1 MTSAEDSA
9 TTPFP
14 VRVARVGFAL
24 RKEKAAKHVRP
35 ELVEEA
41 RTRGIEIVVIDEGR
55 PLEQQGPFDVILQK
69 IRRKEFEEELE
80 AYVERHPEVR
90 LCDPPTATHKL
101 RNRKSML
108 DVVPR
113 EGFRFDESPSSC
125 SYTCTVPNHVV
136 LEEGVGCEGAQK
148 RVASSGLTYPFLAKS
163 LWADGRAGSH
173 DIAVVWSVEGLRQLC
188 AESNSKLPVLLEQ
201 YVDHGE
207 CLFKVYVLGNQH
219 VLVTRPSLHLETLEN
234 DGNESLQSINRVSA
248 YPSSRSW
255 GNASLAP
262 KNHGVPTP
270 PEDVWSGV
278 ARRLQDRM
286 GLSLFNFDLIV
297 PKDGDGRSCHLI
309 DVGFE
314 RVRRSALSR
323 ARPSLA
329 TLSLTRFPPDKL
341 LPRHREAAGLKR
353 GRHFIYRVATF
364 VRRWG
369 EERREEPAPGS
380 AASRVVFGWV
390 PPPPTPGPWLIPT
403 GTCPRPATGDRR
415 PAPS

>member
-1 MTSAEDSA
+1 M
-9 TTPFP
+9 
-14 VRVARVGFAL
+14 GFAL

-314 RVRRSALSR
+314 RARRSALSC
-323 ARPSLA
+323 A
-329 TLSLTRFPPDKL
+329 TLTRYALAYSL
-341 LPRHREAAGLKR
+341 
-353 GRHFIYRVATF
+353 
-364 VRRWG
+364 
-369 EERREEPAPGS
+369 PA
-380 AASRVVFGWV
+380 R
-390 PPPPTPGPWLIPT
+390 
-403 GTCPRPATGDRR
+403 
-415 PAPS
+415 

>member
-1 MTSAEDSA
+1 
-9 TTPFP
+9 
-14 VRVARVGFAL
+14 VGFAL
-24 RKEKAAKHVRP
+24 RKEKAAKHVRT
-35 ELVEEA
+35 ELVEEGRA
-41 RTRGIEIVVIDEGR
+41 RGIEIVVIDEGR

-90 LCDPPTATHKL
+90 LCDPPAATHKL

-113 EGFRFDESPSSC
+113 EGFRFDESSRSPLPSVSPSSC

-136 LEEGVGCEGAQK
+136 LEEGVGYEEAQK

-255 GNASLAP
+255 GSASLAP
-262 KNHGVPTP
+262 KNHGV
-270 PEDVWSGV
+270 
-278 ARRLQDRM
+278 
-286 GLSLFNFDLIV
+286 
-297 PKDGDGRSCHLI
+297 
-309 DVGFE
+309 
-314 RVRRSALSR
+314 
-323 ARPSLA
+323 
-329 TLSLTRFPPDKL
+329 
-341 LPRHREAAGLKR
+341 
-353 GRHFIYRVATF
+353 Y
-364 VRRWG
+364 
-369 EERREEPAPGS
+369 
-380 AASRVVFGWV
+380 
-390 PPPPTPGPWLIPT
+390 
-403 GTCPRPATGDRR
+403 
-415 PAPS
+415 